1 MRTPIVRTAQDE
13 SVSQTV
19 IMAVAEATDV
29 DPIDLDPKISDVID
43 PDALDRLFD
52 TGQSEMRVKFAM
64 AGCQVIAHADCVV
77 VVPPEATDATEVERK
92 ICK

>member
-29 DPIDLDPKISDVID
+29 DPIDLDPRISDVID

-64 AGCQVIAHADCVV
+64 AGCQVIVHADCVV
-77 VVPPEATDATEVERK
+77 VVAADASEPTEIERA
-92 ICK
+92 ICD